1 MTNWSSRKR
10 FENNPYPFH
19 TKKKRKKFYCNSDYP
34 AENKENFI
42 NFLNL
47 KTNQK
52 DKTSQY
58 LYADPW
64 FLKEATEKQTNR
76 LKGGGVGL
84 SEQQDIFYDCECEP
98 EPQLQI
104 FEIINEI
111 KNPREFKSLL
121 KQMAY
126 TSNILYRTFRQAYSK
141 TRKCNQNLRETSF
154 KQMACGDMN
163 PLEIVNIEIPHSKQ
177 KHLEV
182 ERYDSIKKVK
192 REKNKSSR
200 PRNYTEE
207 QQQQQLGSV
216 CPGCQDK
223 ENMCDICLNAK
234 QPEIVLCCSQSSQK
248 SEHIKEVNKIEEAH
262 KGTIKQECDFTNW
275 FPESSPCLVETN
287 ACQQYD
293 KDLQHLDFCERCA
306 VLRGEKPWPS
316 NKPTDDEAKVCE
328 KSSQTCQKV
337 KCCKPETCASKPLR
351 QVQQT
356 AKQVLNLNPV
366 CVTIPLKLQ
375 IDSQNCQSRFIETE
389 IIMEASSGQQS
400 KTQNVQQPIR
410 TLVPICPSTSAP
422 VYHQTP
428 AITTNK
434 LQQKNGS
441 DLFYSCISNSG
452 IIKPNE
458 TMPIG
463 GESSLNEVLN
473 IIKKRMPSAEEIPA
487 PLSKTIGTRM
497 SQPAS
502 VITTTMTEPKE
513 PNSRVDFTQT
523 EQVAAS
529 ITPQLDAKLK
539 AQKLRADLLGEV
551 RAALEQT
558 TPVAALRALMEG
570 KRFSLP
576 TSDMRPKESSNIKTP
591 ARHSMPSNYADLA
604 TTNAPLQPIKPLTAP
619 IQKPALAPKPLQTTK
634 PSSFVTETVQTDASA
649 IKASGHY
656 KRNEMRNEIQ
666 EELKEL
672 LEPNPLKAKTKY
684 DPEERDEILL
694 DLYKLFHPD
703 SAGRLPKQISR
714 ENALQDIS
722 YLVKPE
728 SPLTDAT
735 SPKTSDSQESII
747 QSIKHILNPKSQ
759 QKSKKKKYD
768 KETKEKI
775 LEDLQI
781 ILTPR
786 QKKPEIKKEIRNS
799 VLEDLRFMLDT
810 GLESTSPHRPP
821 RLSQLQ
827 TTTTAD
833 TGPSSSRAQDIK
845 QQQKPQ
851 KPPNAIRDSLIAD
864 LRYLLDTTHPN
875 QPIQSNTLEENVA
888 STRPAVRKP
897 PGVPAKPK
905 KSNSIISSE
914 VSVHDNDKGRDKH
927 KVEPK
932 VTTSGNKVTKS
943 SSSDTFFF
951 EMQDQ
956 YPRSSQQK
964 NK

>member
-10 FENNPYPFH
+10 FDSNPYPLH
-19 TKKKRKKFYCNSDYP
+19 MKKRRKKFYSNSDHP
-34 AENKENFI
+34 AENKENFM

-47 KTNQK
+47 KTNQM
-52 DKTSQY
+52 DLNSQY
-58 LYADPW
+58 LYADSW
-64 FLKEATEKQTNR
+64 FIKQANEKQANR
-76 LKGGGVGL
+76 LEGGGVGPC
-84 SEQQDIFYDCECEP
+84 EQQEVFYDCESEL

-126 TSNILYRTFRQAYSK
+126 TSNVLYRTFRQAYSK
-141 TRKCNQNLRETSF
+141 LGNVIR
-154 KQMACGDMN
+154 MN
-163 PLEIVNIEIPHSKQ
+163 PLEVINIAIPHNKQ
-177 KHLEV
+177 KHLEE
-182 ERYDSIKKVK
+182 ERYDSFKKVK
-192 REKNKSSR
+192 REKKKSASLR
-200 PRNYTEE
+200 KFTEE
-207 QQQQQLGSV
+207 QQGFV
-216 CPGCQDK
+216 CSSCQDK
-223 ENMCDICLNAK
+223 ENMCDLCLKAV
-234 QPEIVLCCSQSSQK
+234 QPENAICYGQSSQK
-248 SEHIKEVNKIEEAH
+248 SLTAKTMEDLKEVDKPEEIS
-262 KGTIKQECDFTNW
+262 KGIIKQECDFSNW
-275 FPESSPCLVETN
+275 FPESPACLVETN
-287 ACQQYD
+287 VCKQYE

-306 VLRGEKPWPS
+306 VLRGEKPCHS
-316 NKPTDDEAKVCE
+316 NVPADEEERVCE

-337 KCCKPETCASKPLR
+337 KCSKPLR
-351 QVQQT
+351 QVQQP

-389 IIMEASSGQQS
+389 IIMEASSGQQIKS
-400 KTQNVQQPIR
+400 QNVQQPIR
-410 TLVPICPSTSAP
+410 HLVPIFPSTSAP

-428 AITTNK
+428 AITTHQP
-434 LQQKNGS
+434 QQKNGS

-458 TMPIG
+458 TPPLG
-463 GESSLNEVLN
+463 GETSLNEVLD
-473 IIKKRMPSAEEIPA
+473 IIKKRMPTAEELPPA
-487 PLSKTIGTRM
+487 LTKTIGTRM

-502 VITTTMTEPKE
+502 VIATTMTESKD
-513 PNSRVDFTQT
+513 PNSKVDFTQT
-523 EQVAAS
+523 EQPTAPV
-529 ITPQLDAKLK
+529 TTQPDPKLK

-558 TPVAALRALMEG
+558 TPIAALKALMEG

-576 TSDMRPKESSNIKTP
+576 TTDLRPKESSQMKTP

-604 TTNAPLQPIKPLTAP
+604 TTNVPLQPLPAPPFTASNR
-619 IQKPALAPKPLQTTK
+619 KPALPSKPLETTK
-634 PSSFVTETVQTDASA
+634 PFSVVTETVQTDASA

-672 LEPNPLKAKTKY
+672 LEPNPSKSKTKY
-684 DPEERDEILL
+684 AAEEKDEILL

-728 SPLTDAT
+728 TVSTDPN

-747 QSIKHILNPKSQ
+747 QSIKHILNPKTQ

-786 QKKPEIKKEIRNS
+786 QKKPEINQEIRTS
-799 VLEDLRFMLDT
+799 VLHDLQFMLDT
-810 GLESTSPHRPP
+810 GRESTSPHRPP

-827 TTTTAD
+827 ATAAAD
-833 TGPSSSRAQDIK
+833 TGPSSSRGQELK
-845 QQQKPQ
+845 QQQMPQ
-851 KPPNAIRDSLIAD
+851 KPPNEIRDSLIAD
-864 LRYLLDTTHPN
+864 LRYLLDTTHPH

-905 KSNSIISSE
+905 KSNSITSSE
-914 VSVHDNDKGRDKH
+914 GSMRDKDKH
-927 KVEPK
+927 K
-932 VTTSGNKVTKS
+932 
-943 SSSDTFFF
+943 
-951 EMQDQ
+951 
-956 YPRSSQQK
+956 
-964 NK
+964 